1 MRFQSVYRAVTEN
14 IGIKIVSIL
23 FAILLWLYVTAQIG
37 ERQTFKVPLDLVNIP
52 ESLAVAGEAPKEIS
66 VTVRGPRSELM
77 KLRFLS
83 RIRGTVDLGA
93 AKRGRVVVPLS
104 PAILN
109 LPAGFPAGDATIDA
123 PKSLSLDFERIVSA
137 YVTVTPVFRGAVPP
151 EMILVGQPTVSPPVV
166 LVRGSAGDMSGLA
179 AVETDPIDLRG
190 RRSGFSQDVAVR
202 AGERRE
208 ARPRGV
214 RVEIEIARRAVRT
227 MQGIPPT
234 LLQVEEGFQ
243 VEWSP
248 PTASLVVEGPEDL
261 VGRLVNDDCSI
272 VLSVPPGARGTVW
285 IKPEVLVPQGID
297 TFTIDVDSFEVKVT
311 PKR

>member
-1 MRFQSVYRAVTEN
+1 MRFQNAYRAVTEN

-23 FAILLWLYVTAQIG
+23 FAILLWLYVTAQVG

-52 ESLAVAGEAPKEIS
+52 ESLAVASEAPKAIS

-83 RIRGTVDLGA
+83 RIRGTVDLGG

-123 PKSLSLDFERIVSA
+123 PKSLTLDFERMVSA
-137 YVTVTPVFRGAVPP
+137 YVPVRPVFRGEVPA
-151 EMILVGQPTVSPPVV
+151 EMILMGQPTVSPPVV
-166 LVRGSAGDMSGLA
+166 LVRGSAGAMSGLA
-179 AVETDPIDLRG
+179 EVETDPIDVRG

-202 AGERRE
+202 AGEGRE
-208 ARPRGV
+208 ARPRSV
-214 RVEIEIARRAVRT
+214 HVKIEIAKRAVRT
-227 MQGIPPT
+227 IPGIPPT
-234 LLQVEEGFQ
+234 LIQVEDGF
-243 VEWSP
+243 EAECSP

-272 VLSVPPGARGTVW
+272 VLSVPPGARGSLW
-285 IKPEVLVPQGID
+285 IKPEVIVPQGID
-297 TFTIDVDSFEVKVT
+297 TFTIDVDSFEVKVS